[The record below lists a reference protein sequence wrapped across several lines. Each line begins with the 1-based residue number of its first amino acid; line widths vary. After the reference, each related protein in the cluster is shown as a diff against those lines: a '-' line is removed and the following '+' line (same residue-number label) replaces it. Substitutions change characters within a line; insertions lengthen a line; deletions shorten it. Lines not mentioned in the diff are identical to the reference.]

1 MHFPSG
7 KKNYACLPGFLVFM
21 MFQNHVLGSPVGAEY
36 QFGLLCQL
44 PCREVRAGFD
54 GGTSLLEILDVMDLS
69 QSSRAVNLW
78 GINKGSPWPSL
89 PCCLNTSA
97 PLPDGRGICSRGR
110 P

>member
-1 MHFPSG
+1 MHCALIS
-7 KKNYACLPGFLVFM
+7 FLVLM
-21 MFQNHVLGSPVGAEY
+21 MFQRHALGSPVRAEY
-36 QFGLLCQL
+36 QLGLLCQL
-44 PCREVRAGFD
+44 PSSEVRAGFD